1 MKYNS
6 LRDITPLVQQQL
18 QATEA
23 LMQQEM
29 TSEVPLANL
38 VMEYALGNGG
48 KRFRPILTL
57 LSAGLC
63 DYHSGHEIT
72 AAAFIE
78 FIHNAT
84 LLHDDVVDASE
95 MRRGQPTANVAF
107 SNAASVLVGDFLYT
121 RAFQLMVRT
130 QNSAVIETMAEAT
143 NLIAA
148 GEVMQLSNM
157 HDPDVDEAR
166 YYRVIELK
174 TAVLFS
180 AACKVAAQLA
190 GQSEAKIAALA
201 EYGRRLGMA
210 FQMMDDVL
218 DYTGDA
224 QVIGKSL
231 GDDLAEGKPT
241 MPLIRA
247 QQQLAENDRLRLRAI
262 IEAGEREAID
272 EVLALL
278 NKTDA
283 LEYSHRQ
290 AVAMAQAASDC
301 LQVFA
306 DSEYKEALAAVA
318 YLAAHRSA

>member
-1 MKYNS
+1 MTTFLSRAEIQALVAEKMK
-6 LRDITPLVQQQL
+6 Q
-18 QATEA
+18 TETVMFA
-23 LMQQEM
+23 EM
-29 TSEVPLANL
+29 RSEVPLAEL
-38 VMEYALGNGG
+38 IMQYALGQGG
-48 KRFRPILTL
+48 KRFRPLLTL
-57 LSAGLC
+57 LSAGVC
-63 DYHSGHEIT
+63 DYHHEHAIL

-84 LLHDDVVDASE
+84 LLHDDVVDEST
-95 MRRGQPTANVAF
+95 MRRGQPTANMAF

-130 QNSAVIETMAEAT
+130 GNMAVLATMAEAT
-143 NLIAA
+143 NLVAA

-190 GQSEAKIAALA
+190 GAEIDTVTALA
-201 EYGRRLGMA
+201 DYGRYLGMA
-210 FQMMDDVL
+210 FQIMDDVL

-224 QVIGKSL
+224 DKIGKSL

-247 QQQLAENDRLRLRAI
+247 QQQLNATSKARLREI
-262 IEAGEREAID
+262 IELSLI
-272 EVLALL
+272 
-278 NKTDA
+278 
-283 LEYSHRQ
+283 HI
-290 AVAMAQAASDC
+290 
-301 LQVFA
+301 
-306 DSEYKEALAAVA
+306 
-318 YLAAHRSA
+318 